1 MSITAKYP
9 GKCIKCG
16 EPFEVGVSLINKHDE
31 LSEQKNKPIWVHE
44 LCGEDARKDDQ
55 EYSEG
60 FKASSGEGLDKDPLK
75 EEFGDNIPF

>member
-31 LSEQKNKPIWVHE
+31 LSEQKNKPIWLHE
-44 LCGEDARKDDQ
+44 L
-55 EYSEG
+55 
-60 FKASSGEGLDKDPLK
+60 
-75 EEFGDNIPF
+75 